1 MGGEF
6 SGVAG
11 AGGGRRRRR
20 EGGLRSRAE
29 LRNGGSGLG
38 AWTSV
43 RKRASL
49 APRGRGPCRTRQ
61 GGTIRAL
68 LAWARGVVLLARPEN
83 NGFPARGAGTLL
95 ARAPCAWAAG
105 GRKEKKPLPPKG
117 VAGNA
122 RTGGATAAEVRAAPA
137 ARQLASPT
145 LGKGGAGVRSA
156 AFAARWQR
164 GSDFPAGARLSR
176 EGAAVGPPARAA
188 APPTDER
195 VAGLETCRAR
205 EGRGRERERGVGG
218 WGRGGRR
225 GNGGNTAPLREP
237 VTGGAAP
244 AGASPAA
251 VTCRGEGGG
260 AGGSALARPRRP
272 AGVRAG
278 ARARGCLV
286 PAGRC
291 VRRLDC
297 GVRGRGREAGSWE
310 GPKSGSRERLTRE

>member
-1 MGGEF
+1 M
-6 SGVAG
+6 
-11 AGGGRRRRR
+11 
-20 EGGLRSRAE
+20 
-29 LRNGGSGLG
+29 
-38 AWTSV
+38 

-205 EGRGRERERGVGG
+205 ARGAGEGTGTGSWGVGRGGKAGQRREHRPSPGASDRWSGARRREPRGHHVSRGG
-218 WGRGGRR
+218 GRGGRQR
-225 GNGGNTAPLREP
+225 SRE
-237 VTGGAAP
+237 A
-244 AGASPAA
+244 AGA
-251 VTCRGEGGG
+251 RRREGGG
-260 AGGSALARPRRP
+260 AGAGLPRPGRALREAARLR
-272 AGVRAG
+272 RAG
-278 ARARGCLV
+278 GG
-286 PAGRC
+286 AGGWF
-291 VRRLDC
+291 V
-297 GVRGRGREAGSWE
+297 GRTEVGLPGASHA
-310 GPKSGSRERLTRE
+310 